1 MDTEKTMLDG
11 ANRVIDNESTRLD
24 SGFTGNEVR
33 NESVAAPDV
42 NESKGGGS
50 FFKKAAVGAGAGI
63 LVGSLSS
70 FVGVNAMAAEVEDDN
85 ELIMPE
91 GEDVV
96 EPIDTWSDGGVDVAT
111 TVNNEMSFGEAFA
124 AARAEVGSG
133 GAFEWRG
140 NVYSTYTAEEW
151 NSMSEEEI
159 EEYNS
164 HFAWSGTDDGN
175 TIPENI
181 AGSDNGEIIEDAEIE
196 VLGLIHD
203 SDSGYDIGSMLVDDQ
218 EVYLVDVDPAYG
230 NGEFDYMFSDVN
242 GDGQITD
249 DEIYDISDQNVD
261 VDTFANMASSNI
273 DGLS

>member
-1 MDTEKTMLDG
+1 MLDG
-11 ANRVIDNESTRLD
+11 VNRVIDDESTRLD
-24 SGFTGNEVR
+24 SGLTDNEVR

-42 NESKGGGS
+42 NESKGGSS
-50 FFKKAAVGAGAGI
+50 FVKRAAVGAGAGI

-70 FVGVNAMAAEVEDDN
+70 FVGASAMAAEVEDDN

-96 EPIDTWSDGGVDVAT
+96 EPINPWSDGDVDVAT

-164 HFAWSGTDDGN
+164 HFAWSGSDGGN
-175 TIPENI
+175 SIPENNNPENI
-181 AGSDNGEIIEDAEIE
+181 AGSGDVEIIEDAEIE
-196 VLGLIHD
+196 VLGVIHD
-203 SDSGYDIGSMLVDDQ
+203 ADSGYDIGSMLVDDQ
-218 EVYLVDVDPAYG
+218 EVYLVDVDPEYG

-261 VDTFANMASSNI
+261 VDMFASMASS
-273 DGLS
+273 DVDSLS